1 MSYLDGHWRQFRL
14 SIEHVPDG
22 VDVADARLLEGVA
35 NHLPVPG
42 VQGDIHLKATPLLMD
57 LGKRLDFLCLAT

>member
-1 MSYLDGHWRQFRL
+1 MGYLDGHWRQFRL
-14 SIEHVPDG
+14 SIEHVADG

-42 VQGDIHLKATPLLMD
+42 VQGNIHLKATPFTN
-57 LGKRLDFLCLAT
+57 GR